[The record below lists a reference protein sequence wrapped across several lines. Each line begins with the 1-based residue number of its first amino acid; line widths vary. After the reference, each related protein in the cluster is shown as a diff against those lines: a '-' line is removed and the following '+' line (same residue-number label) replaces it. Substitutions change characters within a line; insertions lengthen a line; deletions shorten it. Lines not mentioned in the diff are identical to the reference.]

1 MTPAMTRIALLLVV
15 AACGGSSGGSTPN
28 HAVGTYLGGG
38 SIFIRD
44 SCTYAGDA
52 AVFAPNRP
60 DDAPSTT
67 AASGPRFV
75 TAPGKLTK
83 ICGDSKTE
91 ITAVVPTGVAITGPS
106 KVKKSATSE
115 AFDAHLVAN
124 GKELAGEANLDW
136 QLGKDCENRATFSS
150 VLGAQDTGG
159 KDRHRTLV
167 TTGAGTCTIIV
178 TATTGSSL
186 YESFK
191 PQAFQAEKL
200 VTIE

>member
-1 MTPAMTRIALLLVV
+1 MTRIALLLVV
-15 AACGGSSGGSTPN
+15 AACGSKEGSTSN
-28 HAVGTYLGGG
+28 HAVGTYVGGG
-38 SIFIRD
+38 SIFGAD
-44 SCTYAGDA
+44 SCTYVGDA
-52 AVFAPNRP
+52 GVFAPGLSDNT
-60 DDAPSTT
+60 PSTT

-75 TAPGKLTK
+75 IAPGKLTK
-83 ICGDSKTE
+83 TCGDAKTA
-91 ITAVVPTGVAITGPS
+91 ITAVTPTGAAITGPS
-106 KVKKSATSE
+106 KVKKGATSE
-115 AFDAHLVAN
+115 AFNANLVAN
-124 GKELAGEANLDW
+124 SKTLDGEANLAW

-167 TTGAGTCTIIV
+167 TTGAGTCTVIV

-186 YESFK
+186 FESFK